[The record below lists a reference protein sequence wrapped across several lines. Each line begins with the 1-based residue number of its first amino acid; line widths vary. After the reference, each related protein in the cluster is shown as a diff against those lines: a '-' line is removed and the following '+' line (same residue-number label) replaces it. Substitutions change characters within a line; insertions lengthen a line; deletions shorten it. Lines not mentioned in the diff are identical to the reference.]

1 MSGICIQAGMMRAR
15 PAGGVT
21 YYGEVISDAPIGYWR
36 LGEPSGTTAADEI
49 GSYVGTYAGTY
60 TLAETSGLSDGDT
73 ALGLS
78 GVSGDMQAAPQA
90 AIAGLGA
97 ATLEC
102 WMYRGATG
110 RIVVAGFGAT
120 NSRRMNILW
129 FSDNRIYFQVENG
142 GSAYR
147 HIAASL
153 TGWHH
158 VAMVFDGSLSGSA
171 RIACYLDGVLQSP
184 TSSGTPPATLGTS
197 AQLGNISAGREISNS
212 RFSNGRIDELA
223 IYDYA
228 LTSTQIADHYAAA

>member
-1 MSGICIQAGMMRAR
+1 MRAR
-15 PAGGVT
+15 PASGGGT
-21 YYGEVISDAPIGYWR
+21 YQAAVIADSPVGYWR
-36 LGEPSGTTAADEI
+36 LGESSGTTAADEI
-49 GSYVGTYAGTY
+49 GSYAGTYAGTY
-60 TLAETSGLSDGDT
+60 TLAETSAISDGDT

-110 RIVVAGFGAT
+110 RIVVAGFGNTAV
-120 NSRRMNILW
+120 RRMNILW
-129 FSDNRIYFQVENG
+129 FSDNRVYMQVENNT
-142 GSAYR
+142 SSYR
-147 HIAASL
+147 HFAASL

-158 VAMVFDGSLSGSA
+158 FAMVFDGSLSGTA

-184 TSSGTPPATLGTS
+184 TSVNTPPTTLPTS
-197 AQLGNISAGREISNS
+197 VQLGNLSAGREPVNT
-212 RFSNGRIDELA
+212 RYSNGRVDELA
-223 IYDYA
+223 LYDYA